1 MQPKAPGNAFPADPG
16 ALGYGEI
23 GPNNISLDA
32 IGYGEIGPNNIS
44 LDAIG
49 YGELSPNNFNI
60 QKSILVTHVP
70 RCRIEF

>member
-16 ALGYGEI
+16 AL
-23 GPNNISLDA
+23 
-32 IGYGEIGPNNIS
+32 GYGEIGPNNIS